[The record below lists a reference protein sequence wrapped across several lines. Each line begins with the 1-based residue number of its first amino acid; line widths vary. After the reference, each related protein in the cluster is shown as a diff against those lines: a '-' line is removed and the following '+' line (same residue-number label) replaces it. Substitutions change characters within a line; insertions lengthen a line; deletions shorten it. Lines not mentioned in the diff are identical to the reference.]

1 MKRANLKLKRV
12 VLAAG
17 CVLAIILAGCK
28 SNPSPATGSAS
39 APATRAASRN
49 TTDASRL
56 SAGGSKL
63 IDAMSKPTTSF
74 HFSYKGQE
82 NISEKYMRDRT
93 QAPEVGPVDLE
104 ADISPDEVDLTQT
117 RGKTTKESKAKK
129 GDEMNWGMASLTLM
143 GVVTSPNFSIAIGS
157 IVASSPSSD
166 LVGTTPVDKYT
177 FDTATAAGSQKMAI
191 DAARSVLTNIKE
203 TKGTAW
209 IAKDSGV
216 MVKFNIDTE
225 YLDKNGH
232 AWQEHY
238 EGEVTPK

>member
-1 MKRANLKLKRV
+1 MKHANLELKRV
-12 VLAAG
+12 VLAVG
-17 CVLAIILAGCK
+17 CVLAVTLTGCK
-28 SNPSPATGSAS
+28 RNPAPATGSAS
-39 APATRAASRN
+39 APATRAARHN
-49 TTDASRL
+49 TSDAGRL
-56 SAGGSKL
+56 SAGANKL
-63 IDAMSKPTTSF
+63 VDAMSKPTKSL

-82 NISEKYMRDRT
+82 NISDKYIRDKT
-93 QAPEVGPVDLE
+93 QAPEVGPVELQ

-129 GDEMNWGMASLTLM
+129 GDEMNWAMNSLALM
-143 GVVTSPNFSIAIGS
+143 GVVTSPNFSLAIGS
-157 IVASSPSSD
+157 SVASSPSTD
-166 LVGTTPVDKYT
+166 MVGTTPADKYT
-177 FDTATAAGSQKMAI
+177 FDTSTAIGPQKMAI
-191 DAARSVLTNIKE
+191 DAVRSVFTTIKE

-216 MVKFNIDTE
+216 MVKFNIDTD